1 MFLSP
6 VPGSPAEE
14 QPPPAADFYPQAKLG
29 FGGLSM
35 DDEGDAR
42 MSSPLAT
49 RPLKRNKLATPR
61 DKGTP
66 ASRASTATDGVDS
79 DASAGAASD
88 DDDECGGFS
97 LRVPRDGG
105 AGPARS
111 LFGRREGG
119 PGREAR
125 DAPPPAN
132 VNPFA
137 PRDLNRCDSI
147 DTNSGSWT
155 FDGGL
160 KPALAAPA
168 APRRGAAGARRD
180 AAADAS
186 SRFRNDFEV
195 VREIGAGSFGTVRKV
210 RSRIDGCLYAVK
222 STHARPRARRRKR
235 GAARTFERPRRRS
248 SAASCTAT
256 GRSRRSSR
264 WPPSPRA
271 TRAPRACGTSCATTK
286 PGSRT
291 SGCTFRRSCATRR
304 WRAASAAAASCRR
317 PRRSGASS
325 GRCSSRSSCSTRA
338 VWSTSTSSRATSS
351 SRARTRAEVVL
362 PRSRP
367 PGGERARGARLGRR
381 ACHAGEDC
389 YKLGDFGLATTARAR
404 GDVVE
409 GDARYMS
416 KELLDDDDFMSGG
429 GSGPRDLT
437 KCDVFSLGATAF
449 ELVRR
454 APLAANGPA
463 WHALRDGAAAFPAT
477 VPRDLRDVIAGLVH
491 PNPAWRPTPAAALQH
506 PELQS
511 EVQRMALQLAA
522 EKQHVQQYR
531 EDVARLSKHRLARS
545 NTWA

>member
-1 MFLSP
+1 
-6 VPGSPAEE
+6 
-14 QPPPAADFYPQAKLG
+14 
-29 FGGLSM
+29 M

-66 ASRASTATDGVDS
+66 AARLDGDGRRRQRRERGRGVGRRRRVRGLLAARAARRRR
-79 DASAGAASD
+79 GARA
-88 DDDECGGFS
+88 EP
-97 LRVPRDGG
+97 LR
-105 AGPARS
+105 PAR
-111 LFGRREGG
+111 GRPR
-119 PGREAR
+119 PRAR
-125 DAPPPAN
+125 DAAAAGEREPLR
-132 VNPFA
+132 

-222 STHARPRARRRKR
+222 STHARPRARRRNEAPPEPSNAR
-235 GAARTFERPRRRS
+235 AGAVPRP
-248 SAASCTAT
+248 A
-256 GRSRRSSR
+256 
-264 WPPSPRA
+264 
-271 TRAPRACGTSCATTK
+271 APRPDAQGGLALAALSARDEGAEGLRHIVRYYQAWIEDERLYIQTE
-286 PGSRT
+286 R
-291 SGCTFRRSCATRR
+291 ATRR

-367 PGGERARGARLGRR
+367 RGASARAGRASDDARVTQARTATNWATLASRRPRAR
-381 ACHAGEDC
+381 
-389 YKLGDFGLATTARAR
+389 
-404 GDVVE
+404 DVVE

-416 KELLDDDDFMSGG
+416 KGCSTTTI
-429 GSGPRDLT
+429 S
-437 KCDVFSLGATAF
+437 C
-449 ELVRR
+449 
-454 APLAANGPA
+454 
-463 WHALRDGAAAFPAT
+463 
-477 VPRDLRDVIAGLVH
+477 
-491 PNPAWRPTPAAALQH
+491 PAADPVRA
-506 PELQS
+506 
-511 EVQRMALQLAA
+511 
-522 EKQHVQQYR
+522 
-531 EDVARLSKHRLARS
+531 
-545 NTWA
+545 T

>member
-88 DDDECGGFS
+88 DDECGGFS

-125 DAPPPAN
+125 GAPPPAN

-168 APRRGAAGARRD
+168 R
-180 AAADAS
+180 
-186 SRFRNDFEV
+186 
-195 VREIGAGSFGTVRKV
+195 
-210 RSRIDGCLYAVK
+210 
-222 STHARPRARRRKR
+222 
-235 GAARTFERPRRRS
+235 
-248 SAASCTAT
+248 
-256 GRSRRSSR
+256 
-264 WPPSPRA
+264 
-271 TRAPRACGTSCATTK
+271 
-286 PGSRT
+286 
-291 SGCTFRRSCATRR
+291 
-304 WRAASAAAASCRR
+304 
-317 PRRSGASS
+317 
-325 GRCSSRSSCSTRA
+325 
-338 VWSTSTSSRATSS
+338 
-351 SRARTRAEVVL
+351 
-362 PRSRP
+362 RSRP
-367 PGGERARGARLGRR
+367 
-381 ACHAGEDC
+381 H
-389 YKLGDFGLATTARAR
+389 
-404 GDVVE
+404 
-409 GDARYMS
+409 S
-416 KELLDDDDFMSGG
+416 
-429 GSGPRDLT
+429 
-437 KCDVFSLGATAF
+437 
-449 ELVRR
+449 
-454 APLAANGPA
+454 
-463 WHALRDGAAAFPAT
+463 
-477 VPRDLRDVIAGLVH
+477 
-491 PNPAWRPTPAAALQH
+491 
-506 PELQS
+506 
-511 EVQRMALQLAA
+511 
-522 EKQHVQQYR
+522 
-531 EDVARLSKHRLARS
+531 
-545 NTWA
+545 

>member
-14 QPPPAADFYPQAKLG
+14 QPAADFYPQAKLG

-88 DDDECGGFS
+88 DDECGGFS
-97 LRVPRDGG
+97 LRVPRDGS

-111 LFGRREGG
+111 LFGRHEGGGG

-155 FDGGL
+155 FESGL
-160 KPALAAPA
+160 KPAPAAPA
-168 APRRGAAGARRD
+168 APRRGGGARRD

-222 STHARPRARRRKR
+222 STRARPSARPAPGCRV
-235 GAARTFERPRRRS
+235 
-248 SAASCTAT
+248 ASE
-256 GRSRRSSR
+256 
-264 WPPSPRA
+264 
-271 TRAPRACGTSCATTK
+271 
-286 PGSRT
+286 
-291 SGCTFRRSCATRR
+291 TRR
-304 WRAASAAAASCRR
+304 LNVRTLAQAQFRGQLHRDRTLKEVFALAALSARDEGAEGLRHIVRYYQAWIEDERLYIQTELCDASLESRVRR
-317 PRRSGASS
+317 
-325 GRCSSRSSCSTRA
+325 GRFLPTPPA
-338 VWSTSTSSRATSS
+338 VWSFLRQMLLALELLH
-351 SRARTRAEVVL
+351 ARGLVHLDLKPGNIFVKGEDPRGRPGGLRRVRFL
-362 PRSRP
+362 PPRSRP
-367 PGGERARGARLGRR
+367 GRREARAERLGRGVCVTQAR
-381 ACHAGEDC
+381 T
-389 YKLGDFGLATTARAR
+389 AT
-404 GDVVE
+404 
-409 GDARYMS
+409 
-416 KELLDDDDFMSGG
+416 
-429 GSGPRDLT
+429 
-437 KCDVFSLGATAF
+437 
-449 ELVRR
+449 
-454 APLAANGPA
+454 N
-463 WHALRDGAAAFPAT
+463 
-477 VPRDLRDVIAGLVH
+477 
-491 PNPAWRPTPAAALQH
+491 
-506 PELQS
+506 
-511 EVQRMALQLAA
+511 
-522 EKQHVQQYR
+522 
-531 EDVARLSKHRLARS
+531 
-545 NTWA
+545 